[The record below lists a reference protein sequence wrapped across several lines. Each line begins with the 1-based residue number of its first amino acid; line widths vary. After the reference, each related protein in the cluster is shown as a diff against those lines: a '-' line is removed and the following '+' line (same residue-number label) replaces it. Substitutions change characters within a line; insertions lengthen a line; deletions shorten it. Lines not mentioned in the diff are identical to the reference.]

1 MSKNRLSFKEML
13 SNNFFKK
20 LKSMVKKFG
29 AIDIRRQR

>member
-1 MSKNRLSFKEML
+1 MSENRLSFKEML
-13 SNNFFKK
+13 SDNFLKK